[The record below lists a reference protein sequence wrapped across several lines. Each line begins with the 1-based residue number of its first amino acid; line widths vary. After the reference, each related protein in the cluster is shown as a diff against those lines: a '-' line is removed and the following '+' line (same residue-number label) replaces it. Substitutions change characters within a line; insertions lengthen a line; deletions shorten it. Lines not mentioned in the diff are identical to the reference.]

1 VFLSQKVDQDE
12 VPRTHATI
20 NGVSYAGTAVGTDLQ
35 RDLFQERSLTYLQYH
50 KTNID
55 GPFQDLHMSFSWHEQ
70 DEDEDRIRNTGQ
82 RDVQGFEVGTLG
94 TFLQLGSDAGALGV
108 LTWGFDYYRDWVDSY
123 KYSSIPVPADAIQGP
138 VGDNAYYDLVGVY
151 VQDLL
156 PLGDTVSLTVGARYT
171 YARADADK
179 VRDPSTNTQF
189 AVHESWDQWTGNA
202 RLMVELAPDH
212 WQVFGGVTQGF
223 RAPNLS
229 DLTSSGIA
237 RSGEVEVAATGLQPE
252 HYLGYEVGTKVRSD
266 DLAMQMAWYYTD
278 IEDQILRFPTGQIDP
293 GTGFPIVTKANVGDG
308 YVQGVELDASWRLR
322 PDATVFGAF
331 GWQYGRVLNFDA
343 GGLTAS
349 EEYISRL
356 MPLTTMLGIRF
367 QPVEARWHVETL
379 VLRAEDA
386 DKLSAGDQR
395 DTQRI
400 PPGGTPSYTLWNLN
414 VGWAI
419 SDQATL
425 DAGVDNITDVD
436 YRVHGS
442 GSNGVG
448 RNFVLGVSVRF

>member
-1 VFLSQKVDQDE
+1 
-12 VPRTHATI
+12 
-20 NGVSYAGTAVGTDLQ
+20 
-35 RDLFQERSLTYLQYH
+35 
-50 KTNID
+50 
-55 GPFQDLHMSFSWHEQ
+55 
-70 DEDEDRIRNTGQ
+70 
-82 RDVQGFEVGTLG
+82 
-94 TFLQLGSDAGALGV
+94 
-108 LTWGFDYYRDWVDSY
+108 
-123 KYSSIPVPADAIQGP
+123 
-138 VGDNAYYDLVGVY
+138 
-151 VQDLL
+151 
-156 PLGDTVSLTVGARYT
+156 
-171 YARADADK
+171 
-179 VRDPSTNTQF
+179 
-189 AVHESWDQWTGNA
+189 
-202 RLMVELAPDH
+202 
-212 WQVFGGVTQGF
+212 
-223 RAPNLS
+223 
-229 DLTSSGIA
+229 
-237 RSGEVEVAATGLQPE
+237 
-252 HYLGYEVGTKVRSD
+252 
-266 DLAMQMAWYYTD
+266 
-278 IEDQILRFPTGQIDP
+278 
-293 GTGFPIVTKANVGDG
+293 
-308 YVQGVELDASWRLR
+308 
-322 PDATVFGAF
+322 VFGAF